1 MSRVLVLCPNAWDRE
16 ALNRPAVRDRHEVLF
31 AGEELINGLTPW
43 TILTFDVDRWMD
55 RTAARFKGQ
64 GLNAVVGTGDYPG
77 SMLAAGVAER
87 LGLPSAGLR
96 PVVELS
102 HKLISREIQRAAAPE
117 ATPDFE
123 AVDPFSRDMPRRLPY
138 PYFLKPV
145 KGTMSIRAQLVR
157 TPEERRALLR
167 FTLAER
173 IQKMLLLRPF
183 QQLLDRYAGDGV
195 AAAHYFVA
203 ETPLSGDQVTVDG
216 FVQRGE
222 VIIQGVVHSF
232 FYSGTM
238 SFSRFQYPSPLALE
252 VQARMG
258 EVVTRVIQRSGLD
271 NTCFNV
277 ELFHDPATGRLHL
290 IEINPRMSYQ
300 FCDLY
305 ERVDGTSSYDVQIR
319 LALGQPARW
328 TRGGGKDRAAAS
340 FVVRRFRDAR
350 VLSDPGGERTRQVK
364 ERWPG
369 TIVNLLAHRGE
380 RLSQHDQ
387 DVGSYRLAIVNMGAS
402 SLEALE
408 AAWAEAEPMLPFD
421 LEEVSLR
428 R

>member
-16 ALNRPAVRDRHEVLF
+16 ALARPAIRDSHEVIF

-55 RTAARFKGQ
+55 RTAARFRGA
-64 GLNAVVGTGDYPG
+64 GLHGVVGTGDYPG

-87 LGLPSAGLR
+87 LGLPSAGMG
-96 PVVELS
+96 PVVKLS
-102 HKLISREIQRAAAPE
+102 HKLISREIQREAAPE

-123 AVDPFSRDMPRRLPY
+123 PVNPFSSDMPRRLRY

-145 KGTMSIRAQLVR
+145 KGTMSIRAQMVR
-157 TPEERRALLR
+157 TPEDRRALLS
-167 FTLAER
+167 FTLKER
-173 IQKMLLLRPF
+173 IQKLLLLRPF
-183 QQLLDRYAGDGV
+183 QQLLDRYTDGTV
-195 AAAHYFVA
+195 AAHYFVA
-203 ETPLSGDQVTVDG
+203 ESPLSGDQVTVDG

-222 VIIQGVVHSF
+222 VTIQGVVHSF
-232 FYSGTM
+232 FYPGTM
-238 SFSRFQYPSPLALE
+238 SFSRFQYPSPLPQE

-258 EVVTRVIQRSGLD
+258 EVVAKVIRRSGLD

-277 ELFHDPATGRLHL
+277 ELFHDPSTGRIHL

-305 ERVDGTSSYDVQIR
+305 ERVDGTSSFDVQIR
-319 LALGQPARW
+319 LALGEPARW
-328 TRGGGKDRAAAS
+328 TRGEGKDRAAAS
-340 FVVRRFRDAR
+340 FVLRRFTDAKVR
-350 VLSDPGGERTRQVK
+350 SVPSGEQIQKVK

-369 TIVNLLAHRGE
+369 TIVNLLAHAGE

-387 DVGSYRLAIVNMGAS
+387 DVGSFRYGIVNMGAPS
-402 SLEALE
+402 AEALE
-408 AAWAEAEPMLPFD
+408 AGWEEAKRMLPFD
-421 LEEVSLR
+421 LLDVTPRS
-428 R
+428 

>member
-16 ALNRPAVRDRHEVLF
+16 ALARPQVRAEHEVLL
-31 AGEELINGLTPW
+31 AGEELLNGVTPW
-43 TILTFDVDRWMD
+43 NILTFDVDRWMD
-55 RTAARFKGQ
+55 RTAARFAGA

-96 PVVELS
+96 PVVRLS
-102 HKLISREIQRAAAPE
+102 HKLISREIQREAAPE

-123 AVDPFSRDMPRRLPY
+123 PVDPFSTDTPRRLPY

-157 TPEERRALLR
+157 NADERRSLLSFSLR
-167 FTLAER
+167 ER
-173 IQKMLLLRPF
+173 IQKLLLLRPF
-183 QQLLDRYAGDGV
+183 QQLLDRYTEGTV
-195 AAAHYFVA
+195 AAHYFVA
-203 ETPLSGDQVTVDG
+203 ESPLAGDQVTVDG

-222 VIIQGVVHSF
+222 VTIQGVVHSF
-232 FYSGTM
+232 FYPGTM
-238 SFSRFQYPSPLALE
+238 SFKRFQYPSPLPQE
-252 VQARMG
+252 VQARMAD
-258 EVVTRVIQRSGLD
+258 VVTRVIRRSGLD

-277 ELFHDPATGRLHL
+277 ELFHDPATGGIHL

-328 TRGGGKDRAAAS
+328 TRGAGKDRAAAS
-340 FVVRRFRDAR
+340 FVMRTFRDAVVR
-350 VLSDPGGERTRQVK
+350 SDPGEEQVRRVK

-387 DVGSYRLAIVNMGAS
+387 DVGSFRLAIVNMGAP
-402 SLEALE
+402 SLDALE
-408 AAWAEAEPMLPFD
+408 AGWAEAERMLPFE
-421 LEEVSLR
+421 LSPLP
-428 R
+428 